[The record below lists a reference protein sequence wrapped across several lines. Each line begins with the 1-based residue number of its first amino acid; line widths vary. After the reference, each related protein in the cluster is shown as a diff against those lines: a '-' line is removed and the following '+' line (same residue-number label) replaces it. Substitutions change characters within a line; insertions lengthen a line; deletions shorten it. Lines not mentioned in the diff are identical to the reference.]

1 MDSHLVRKCPLSVI
15 TLRLNAELCNGHG
28 TFPDKFSISAPSFP
42 THCGAGGAE
51 RSDAMGNA
59 GGNAPLATKSN
70 LSMTAADARRR
81 NVTACPSKILK

>member
-1 MDSHLVRKCPLSVI
+1 
-15 TLRLNAELCNGHG
+15 
-28 TFPDKFSISAPSFP
+28 
-42 THCGAGGAE
+42 
-51 RSDAMGNA
+51 MGNA